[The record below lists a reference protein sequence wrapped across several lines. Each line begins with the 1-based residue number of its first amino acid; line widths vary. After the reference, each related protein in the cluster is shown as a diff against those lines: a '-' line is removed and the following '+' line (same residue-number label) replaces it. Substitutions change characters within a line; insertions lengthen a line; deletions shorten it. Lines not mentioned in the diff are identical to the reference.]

1 MVHYMFLTRP
11 NKLALDWRW
20 VMYAKD
26 GETIDKWWREV
37 SESSFASQVKRIFP
51 DFYVFPT
58 GGKMPTFAGGPEVF
72 TKPWE
77 LVPSMDEETTWFL
90 VSNYDTR
97 VAMPAFQTPRV
108 DVRSGDSYY
117 IRSKS
122 RPDYFWTVA
131 PYSSYTLFDESH
143 DKSLAD
149 GKQPMIWASD
159 TSRARFIIH
168 LEGQSGTSNKGTV
181 IIDSDPITLTAAIG
195 NHPQHV
201 SVNNHNMLI
210 LGGDSGRL
218 YYGQLKNRFLAQS
231 GNLNY
236 SAAIVTENTDAGEEW
251 ELVK

>member
-1 MVHYMFLTRP
+1 MVHYMFLTP
-11 NKLALDWRW
+11 PHTVGLNYRW
-20 VMYAKD
+20 MMFAPD
-26 GETIDKWWREV
+26 GETIDKWWRNV
-37 SESSFASQVKRIFP
+37 SESSLANQVKRISP
-51 DFYVFPT
+51 DFYSLTAFV
-58 GGKMPTFAGGPEVF
+58 GGPNNMFEI
-72 TKPWE
+72 PWKF
-77 LVPSMDEETTWFL
+77 VPSMDAETSWFL
-90 VSNYDTR
+90 ISDYNNKL
-97 VAMPAFQTPRV
+97 AMPYVQPSRV

-131 PYSSYTLFDESH
+131 PYSSYTLFDETH
-143 DKSLAD
+143 DKSLVD
-149 GKQPMIWASD
+149 ERQPMIWASD
-159 TSRARFIIH
+159 KSRTRFIIH
-168 LEGQSGTSNKGTV
+168 LDGQEGTGNRGTV
-181 IIDSDPITLTAAIG
+181 IINKDPITLTAAVG
-195 NHPQHV
+195 NHSQHV